1 MFKSQKT
8 IKISTNDIQNR
19 SKPRKK
25 KENKKHNISH
35 EISNRNKPTLPIT
48 TSTTTLANF
57 QTSPSRPEISSHRSN
72 RAPNIGNCL
81 LPRTISKATHSP
93 TEVYVSTCIQR
104 DCASLKPNQQLRRS
118 TIQSSSK
125 QEASLHPFLSN
136 FLSPCSSTR
145 ERAVVSRR
153 PVGGSFSAITSPLLC
168 PLLGC
173 TTDAPSRHSFLRTC
187 LEPAARLFR
196 ECIQFR
202 RQLNSRF
209 RPLRVSGKDYGSVRA
224 ASASATRVSNR
235 VTGA

>member
-104 DCASLKPNQQLRRS
+104 DCASLKPTINSSAGAQSNHRLNKKHLCIHSSRISSLR
-118 TIQSSSK
+118 
-125 QEASLHPFLSN
+125 A
-136 FLSPCSSTR
+136 
-145 ERAVVSRR
+145 RAL
-153 PVGGSFSAITSPLLC
+153 ANE
-168 PLLGC
+168 
-173 TTDAPSRHSFLRTC
+173 PS
-187 LEPAARLFR
+187 
-196 ECIQFR
+196 
-202 RQLNSRF
+202 
-209 RPLRVSGKDYGSVRA
+209 
-224 ASASATRVSNR
+224 
-235 VTGA
+235 

>member
-35 EISNRNKPTLPIT
+35 EISNRNKPTLLIT

-153 PVGGSFSAITSPLLC
+153 PVGGSFSAITGRFFVRFS
-168 PLLGC
+168 G
-173 TTDAPSRHSFLRTC
+173 
-187 LEPAARLFR
+187 ARRMHRAGIHF
-196 ECIQFR
+196 
-202 RQLNSRF
+202 
-209 RPLRVSGKDYGSVRA
+209 YVRA
-224 ASASATRVSNR
+224 LSRRPASFASASNSGGN
-235 VTGA
+235 